1 MILYIGWLFDAKCVC
16 ITVRLQAQL
25 QRCRV
30 CVEYKFGCI
39 VLFWYVVLFFTFA
52 TVRMHCVFV
61 RWMNVLQ
68 PFCIYVY
75 YILCTIVSCT
85 IVLCSLSSS
94 LLPFFIQWLPFNF
107 YLFFFHFSMCISTWF
122 ENFKWEKNYNRFFMG
137 FKMIYM
143 DYPQNVQMNRNLE
156 HLLHNIK
163 INLRIFQK
171 ESQTYWL
178 HFNSFQM
185 EPLRIWV
192 IRCFAWNSTNPMVNH
207 DFWQMCF
214 DSQFCFLPSHDSP
227 L

>member
-1 MILYIGWLFDAKCVC
+1 MWCFFLLLQQCECTVCSWGEWTFCNLSVYMYIIFSV
-16 ITVRLQAQL
+16 QL
-25 QRCRV
+25 SV
-30 CVEYKFGCI
+30 A
-39 VLFWYVVLFFTFA
+39 LLSYVVC
-52 TVRMHCVFV
+52 RHRCC
-61 RWMNVLQ
+61 R
-68 PFCIYVY
+68 
-75 YILCTIVSCT
+75 
-85 IVLCSLSSS
+85 SLYSGCHLIFS
-94 LLPFFIQWLPFNF
+94 
-107 YLFFFHFSMCISTWF
+107 LFFFHFSMCISTWI

>member
-107 YLFFFHFSMCISTWF
+107 YLFFFIFPCVSQHGSKISNGKKITIAFSWALKWFIWITRKMSKWTEIWSIFYIIS
-122 ENFKWEKNYNRFFMG
+122 K
-137 FKMIYM
+137 
-143 DYPQNVQMNRNLE
+143 
-156 HLLHNIK
+156 
-163 INLRIFQK
+163 
-171 ESQTYWL
+171 
-178 HFNSFQM
+178 
-185 EPLRIWV
+185 
-192 IRCFAWNSTNPMVNH
+192 
-207 DFWQMCF
+207 
-214 DSQFCFLPSHDSP
+214 
-227 L
+227 